1 MYTIK
6 TIDEVLKDKS
16 RYESYKLC
24 YVSEISETIYDYD
37 LDSKKLIE
45 SPGFS
50 WKKEEELFGWNSP
63 RLNMCDQ
70 PNPEFIQGQQELF
83 AYFTS
88 IPLKDQ
94 WGDDWNDTPYEHNAE
109 LPYDDHWKNKIS
121 IEHEILQ
128 IPFAY
133 KEEITFKLP
142 ADWSWGGNSAF
153 SVEDINSG
161 AIAWIFAYLG
171 SDSKYNG
178 ISIYAGENPYEVI
191 KKILKINLLETSKI
205 KEG

>member
-6 TIDEVLKDKS
+6 TIDEILKDKDQY
-16 RYESYKLC
+16 RSYKLC
-24 YVSEISETIYDYD
+24 YISKIPETIYDYD
-37 LDSKKLIE
+37 SDSKELIK
-45 SPGFS
+45 SPDFS

-70 PNPEFIQGQQELF
+70 PNPEFIKGQQELF
-83 AYFTS
+83 AYFTP

-109 LPYDDHWKNKIS
+109 LPYDNFWINGVS
-121 IEHEILQ
+121 TEHVIVQ

-142 ADWSWGGNSAF
+142 SDWSWGGNSAF

-161 AIAWIFAYLG
+161 VIAWIFAYPE

-178 ISIYAGENPYEVI
+178 IPIYAGENPYEVI
-191 KKILKINLLETSKI
+191 EKILKINLLETSKT